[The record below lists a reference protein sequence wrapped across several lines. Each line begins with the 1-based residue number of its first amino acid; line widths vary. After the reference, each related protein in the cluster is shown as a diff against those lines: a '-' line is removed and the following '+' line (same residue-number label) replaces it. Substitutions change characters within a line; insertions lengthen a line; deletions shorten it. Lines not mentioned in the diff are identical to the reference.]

1 MIKTPQ
7 FAHQAEV
14 YEAHRDDHF
23 FALFWEMGLGKSKMI
38 LDVASHLHAKG
49 QIDVLFVVAPN
60 AVYKNWLSQE
70 VPPHLGAPFIAMA
83 HSRSNSSKTQLKQL
97 LFLDPEFEPKK
108 LRFFCT
114 SYDAL
119 GTERGFEFAQRLL
132 KIHRGMLVA
141 DESTAIKSP
150 MTVRAKRMKA
160 IGKLAP
166 YRWIATGTP
175 AAQSPFDL
183 HSQIEFLSPEFW
195 GQFGLKTMNAFKNE
209 FGEFTL
215 RKISGGR
222 QFQELKAYRR
232 LDVLQKLI
240 APISSRLLKED
251 STVKLP
257 PKTYAIR
264 SFELSDSQK
273 KLYGQLKYEFEAEL
287 DGGMYL
293 EAPLAIVRLARL
305 QQITSGFV
313 TAEERTMPHGETQ
326 DDHQL
331 SWDCPLNPIAQEL
344 VDNDFSMGDA
354 QVILTSRK
362 VVDVVPPEHNPRLL
376 LLLEL
381 LEECSSQKS
390 IVWCRFRRDVDL
402 ITAALGDSCVRYD
415 GAVSSADRVIA
426 LDRFRDPNDKAR
438 VFVANVHAIS
448 QGVTLTIA
456 KTMIYYSN
464 SFSLEKRLQSEDRN
478 HRIGQDMPVL
488 IIDIAAEGTVD
499 ERVIE
504 SLRTKFDI
512 AASVTGDRL
521 REWIR

>member
-7 FAHQAEV
+7 FQHQAQI
-14 YEAHRDDHF
+14 YEEHRDGEF
-23 FALFWEMGLGKSKMI
+23 YALFWEMGLGKTKMI
-38 LDVASHLHAKG
+38 LDVASHLHDSKKIQA
-49 QIDVLFVVAPN
+49 LVVIAPN

-70 VPPHLGAPFIAMA
+70 IPPHLGSAFIGMA
-83 HSRSNSSKTQLKQL
+83 YPKSGSQRALMKQL
-97 LFLDPEFEPKK
+97 VFLDPTFEQAK
-108 LRFFCT
+108 LRVLCI
-114 SYDAL
+114 SYDSVC
-119 GTERGFEFAQRLL
+119 TERGFDFVRKLMTIYQTM
-132 KIHRGMLVA
+132 IVA

-150 MTVRAKRMKA
+150 STMRAKKVKA
-160 IGKLAP
+160 IGKLAL
-166 YRWIATGTP
+166 YRWICTGTP
-175 AAQSPFDL
+175 VAQSPFDI
-183 HSQIEFLSPEFW
+183 HSQVEFLNPTFW
-195 GQFGLKTMNAFKNE
+195 GSFGLKTMNAFKQE
-209 FGEFTL
+209 FGEFSL
-215 RKISGGR
+215 RRIAGGR
-222 QFQELKAYRR
+222 QFNELKAYRR
-232 LDVLQKLI
+232 LDVLQKILQ
-240 APISSRLLKED
+240 PISSRLLKED

-264 SFELSDSQK
+264 TFELGEEQR
-273 KLYGQLKYEFEAEL
+273 KLYASVKNEFEAEL

-313 TAEERTMPHGETQ
+313 TAEERHVNEEDDGELDFERIATAH
-326 DDHQL
+326 DHAEIKFG
-331 SWDCPLNPIAQEL
+331 DPIL
-344 VDNDFSMGDA
+344 VRS
-354 QVILTSRK
+354 TRK
-362 VVDVVPPEHNPRLL
+362 VVDVVPPERNPRLL
-376 LLLEL
+376 LLAEL
-381 LEECSSQKS
+381 LEECAEHKT

-402 ITAALGDSCVRYD
+402 IVQLLGERCVRYD
-415 GAVSSADRVIA
+415 GLVSAQDRVVA

-499 ERVIE
+499 EHVIE

-521 REWIR
+521 REWIK